1 MKKISLWMA
10 ALVAVTVGGVYAGWT
25 YAENAVPEVTTDK
38 GIQLE
43 GAVSNSDKGFYS
55 FTQTEINPGKGL
67 FYFDS
72 AATANG
78 VTGDGKNAVVLVN
91 NCEFTVTFTAHE
103 NATPDVLANGLDTEI
118 LIHNTASNAT
128 VDFGTG
134 AQKIFETCNNI
145 TITVSG
151 VDTSS
156 EYQWE
161 RSEVGGQVVFTFTL
175 SQEDLQDLF
184 DANMVLSDEMVLN
197 SLAMHSAFDVAIE
210 GMTIKTHI
218 REKV

>member
-1 MKKISLWMA
+1 MRKISLWMA

-43 GAVSNSDKGFYS
+43 GAVSDSDKGFYT
-55 FTQTEINPGKGL
+55 FTQTEKVSGKGL

-72 AATANG
+72 AATVNG
-78 VTGDGKNAVVLVN
+78 VTGEGKNAVVLVN

-103 NATPDVLANGLDTEI
+103 NATPDVLANGLETE
-118 LIHNTASNAT
+118 LHIHNTKKDAV
-128 VDFGTG
+128 VDLG
-134 AQKIFETCNNI
+134 AGNQAIFSTCNDI
-145 TITVSG
+145 IITVSG

-156 EYQWE
+156 AYHWD
-161 RSEVGGQVVFTFTL
+161 RSVVDGKVVFTFTL
-175 SQEDLQDLF
+175 SQDDLQDLF
-184 DANMVLSDEMVLN
+184 DANMKISSAMVLD